1 METLTKLAPFLLRAR
16 VLEVGRERLA
26 QVKKKLAYLL
36 VTTDLSPNS
45 LREVLTGYSCPVY
58 QCLTAEDVERLFG
71 FHNTKILGFHRG
83 PLATSVLPDLR
94 PFAVARPKTADMSP
108 QNVQKRRD
116 GKE

>member
-36 VTTDLSPNS
+36 VTTDLSENS
-45 LREVLTGYSCPVY
+45 LREVLTGYACPVY
-58 QCLTAEDVERLFG
+58 QCLTSADVERLFG

-83 PLATSVLPDLR
+83 PLATSVLPDLK
-94 PFAVARPKTADMSP
+94 PFAIARPQPDSTPSP
-108 QNVQKRRD
+108 GQKRRGD
-116 GKE
+116 IE